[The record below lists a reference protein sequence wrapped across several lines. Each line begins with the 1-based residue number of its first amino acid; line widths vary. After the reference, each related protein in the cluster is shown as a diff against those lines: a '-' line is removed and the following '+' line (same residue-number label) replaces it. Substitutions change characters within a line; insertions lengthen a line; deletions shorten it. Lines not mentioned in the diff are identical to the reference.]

1 MTEKNLDASGR
12 FRSKTVAFRMSP
24 EEAGLL
30 QRLADISGMTKQDY
44 LIERALER
52 NVTVMPNKRMQRY
65 MEDSMLY
72 VYKELRRIERAGD
85 MPGELAE
92 LVKQV
97 GTIFV
102 GLGVDRETFSQRS
115 ESELIE
121 GMER

>member
-44 LIERALER
+44 LISRVLGRE
-52 NVTVMPNKRMQRY
+52 VTVMPNKRMQRY
-65 MEDSMLY
+65 MEESMFY

-85 MPGELAE
+85 MPGVHIARAFDMQQTRYVVAL
-92 LVKQV
+92 
-97 GTIFV
+97 FV
-102 GLGVDRETFSQRS
+102 SAADFQGVAA
-115 ESELIE
+115 ICHA
-121 GMER
+121 